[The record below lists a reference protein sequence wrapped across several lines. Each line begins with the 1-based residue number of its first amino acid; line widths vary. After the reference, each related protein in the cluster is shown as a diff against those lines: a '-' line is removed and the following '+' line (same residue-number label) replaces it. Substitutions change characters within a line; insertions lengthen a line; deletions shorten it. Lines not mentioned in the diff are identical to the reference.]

1 MRGHLDERTV
11 RPFQFVPQF
20 FQVNFSFIYNT
31 LTEKYI
37 NHKCRAQCVFTENTS
52 PDQHP
57 EAPPHN
63 APFRSPS
70 KHHPIQVAF
79 WKRNRCDKPD
89 QRQKPPCHLEEAPG
103 RGGAL
108 GNGAQTRGLRKLW
121 AWKKV
126 TQWVWQTQADCD
138 VSLHLWNHRNVSR
151 RGSSEEL
158 QRFVSA
164 QKDLSERQS
173 DRWATCEVYKPA
185 HERCCPKNLA
195 SCSFINPRRKGEG
208 EKTTF
213 FLILEER
220 SSFHHQL
227 LLHVRQGSFL
237 VPTWSSQDCH
247 SVMAWTKSC

>member
-1 MRGHLDERTV
+1 MPML
-11 RPFQFVPQF
+11 
-20 FQVNFSFIYNT
+20 
-31 LTEKYI
+31 
-37 NHKCRAQCVFTENTS
+37 RAEIKDTF
-52 PDQHP
+52 
-57 EAPPHN
+57 
-63 APFRSPS
+63 
-70 KHHPIQVAF
+70 
-79 WKRNRCDKPD
+79 
-89 QRQKPPCHLEEAPG
+89 L
-103 RGGAL
+103 
-108 GNGAQTRGLRKLW
+108 LW
-121 AWKKV
+121 AMWNWILLFIFFLLFNCSIKKI
-126 TQWVWQTQADCD
+126 
-138 VSLHLWNHRNVSR
+138 LWNHRNVSR

-247 SVMAWTKSC
+247 SVMAWTKRC